1 MNYWAGQK
9 KNTFNC
15 QSKMSHTYPE
25 SRHGQ
30 LTSVS
35 HGKKSVSKKRQTD
48 IVLPNQTPPTWY
60 KLEHKHD
67 INVWTEA
74 LSTPSAVPMTEAKAT
89 RKNVIVKMEFGEN
102 SQTIKFLEAL
112 ILISYYINVSF
123 LAFIFFLFFY
133 VHTSCRS
140 SSVCRASSY

>member
-1 MNYWAGQK
+1 M
-9 KNTFNC
+9 
-15 QSKMSHTYPE
+15 
-25 SRHGQ
+25 
-30 LTSVS
+30 
-35 HGKKSVSKKRQTD
+35 
-48 IVLPNQTPPTWY
+48 VLPNQTPPTWY

-89 RKNVIVKMEFGEN
+89 RKNVIVKMEFDEN

-123 LAFIFFLFFY
+123 LAFIFFYIFLRAH
-133 VHTSCRS
+133 VMPQQQRLS
-140 SSVCRASSY
+140 SIKLLTLIPLNVALEPLSKQWNPRG